1 MEYIEDFEWKPKIT
15 CFELVEKLK
24 SVGFQSIELGKA
36 AEIIYKMK
44 KEGVTTILSFTS
56 NLGTSGLRGLFAQ
69 LIKLDII
76 DILITTAG
84 AIEEDVMKALGEKFL
99 ISRFDADDIE
109 LHEKGMNRIGNI
121 IITNDSYVRF
131 EGFMRRLLEE
141 IIKEKRK
148 LSGVE
153 FFKIIGSK
161 LSDDKSFLY
170 QAYKKNVPVYC
181 PAITD
186 GSIGFQLFLAKQDY
200 KDFIIDVVEDFRDI
214 VTRISYDEKKGL
226 IALGG
231 GTSKHYA
238 LLSALIS
245 GGFDYAVYITTS
257 SQFSGSVT
265 GATTKEAKSWGKV
278 KDDSDSITVLGDATI
293 LFPIAVSYALDKLYN
308 EGLIKLE

>member
-1 MEYIEDFEWKPKIT
+1 MEYVKDFEWKHGIT
-15 CFELVEKLK
+15 TYEIVDQFK
-24 SVGFQSIELGKA
+24 SLGFQSIELAKA
-36 AEIIYKMK
+36 GEIIYKMK
-44 KEGVTTILSFTS
+44 KEKVKIILTFTS

-69 LIKLDII
+69 LIKLGMVDV
-76 DILITTAG
+76 LVTTAG
-84 AIEEDVMKALGEKFL
+84 AIEEDIMKAIGEKFL

-109 LHEKGMNRIGNI
+109 LHEKGMNRVGNI

-141 IIKEKRK
+141 ITKEKK
-148 LSGVE
+148 QLSGFE
-153 FFKIIGSK
+153 LFKIIGSK
-161 LSDDKSFLY
+161 LNDEKSFLY
-170 QAYKKNVPVYC
+170 QAYKHNVPVYC

-200 KDFIIDVVEDFRDI
+200 KDFIVDVVEDFRDI
-214 VTRISYDEKKGL
+214 TIRMSYDEKKGL

-257 SQFSGSVT
+257 LHTSGSMS

-278 KDDSDSITVLGDATI
+278 KDDSDSITVIGDATI
-293 LFPIAVSYALDKLYN
+293 LFPLAASYALEKLYN
-308 EGLIKLE
+308 EGLIKI

>member
-1 MEYIEDFEWKPKIT
+1 MEYIKDFEWKPKIT
-15 CFELVEKLK
+15 CFELVEQLK

-36 AEIIYKMK
+36 SEIIYKMK
-44 KEGVTTILSFTS
+44 KEKVKTILSFTS

-69 LIKLDII
+69 LIKLHMV

-84 AIEEDVMKALGEKFL
+84 AIEEDIMKALGEKFL

-109 LHEKGMNRIGNI
+109 LHEKGMNRVGNI

-131 EGFMRRLLEE
+131 EGFMRKLLEE

-153 FFKIIGSK
+153 FFRIIGSK
-161 LSDDKSFLY
+161 LNDENSFLY
-170 QAYKKNVPVYC
+170 QAYKNNVPIYC

-200 KDFIIDVVEDFRDI
+200 KDFVIDVVEDFRDI
-214 VTRISYDEKKGL
+214 ITRLSYDEKKGL

-238 LLSALIS
+238 LLSALVS

-257 SQFSGSVT
+257 SQFSGSMS

-293 LFPIAVSYALDKLYN
+293 LFPIAISYALDKLYE

>member
-1 MEYIEDFEWKPKIT
+1 
-15 CFELVEKLK
+15 
-24 SVGFQSIELGKA
+24 
-36 AEIIYKMK
+36 
-44 KEGVTTILSFTS
+44 
-56 NLGTSGLRGLFAQ
+56 
-69 LIKLDII
+69 
-76 DILITTAG
+76 G
-84 AIEEDVMKALGEKFL
+84 AIEEDIMKALGEKFL

-109 LHEKGMNRIGNI
+109 LHEKGMNRVGNI

-131 EGFMRRLLEE
+131 EGFMRKLLEE

-153 FFKIIGSK
+153 FFRIIGSK
-161 LSDDKSFLY
+161 LNDENSFLY
-170 QAYKKNVPVYC
+170 QAYKNNVPIYC

-200 KDFIIDVVEDFRDI
+200 KDFVIDVVEDFRDI
-214 VTRISYDEKKGL
+214 ITRLSYDEKKGL

-238 LLSALIS
+238 LLSALVS

-257 SQFSGSVT
+257 SQFSGSMS

-293 LFPIAVSYALDKLYN
+293 LFPIAISYALDKLYE